1 MFNYA
6 SVREIQNLLKSHNIA
21 MLKRFGQNFMVHEAT
36 RKRFVQLLPR
46 MHGPDACPG
55 SEHSERPG
63 RAGSEGTDQPRGHA
77 RAKRATRAGSEQSE
91 RPGQE
96 VWEIGPGIGAITT
109 LLLQTGMHVRVFEID
124 AGFIGCLEELFA
136 GELQDGSLSIVKGDA
151 RRTLFQQSSRP
162 AAITGNLP
170 YNIASGLVSRL
181 ITQGFASVSMVFTFQ
196 KEVVERICA
205 RPGQR
210 NYGSLSILCQY
221 VMKVEHCGT
230 ISPGFFFPAPRVHS
244 AIVRLS
250 PLNEANADEIPFLEK
265 LLSLLFR
272 SRRKTIASNIQQSL
286 TREQAGHLQETIRS
300 TGIDTKLRAETL
312 CIEDFRN
319 IIAALSTD
327 RIRSAPWFEE
337 HP

>member
-46 MHGPDACPG
+46 MQGQDACPG

-77 RAKRATRAGSEQSE
+77 RATAEGRDQGRTQ
-91 RPGQE
+91 GQE

-151 RRTLFQQSSRP
+151 RRTLFQQNSRP

-181 ITQGFASVSMVFTFQ
+181 ITQGFASVTMVFTFQ

-205 RPGQR
+205 RPGQ
-210 NYGSLSILCQY
+210 
-221 VMKVEHCGT
+221 
-230 ISPGFFFPAPRVHS
+230 P
-244 AIVRLS
+244 
-250 PLNEANADEIPFLEK
+250 
-265 LLSLLFR
+265 
-272 SRRKTIASNIQQSL
+272 
-286 TREQAGHLQETIRS
+286 
-300 TGIDTKLRAETL
+300 
-312 CIEDFRN
+312 
-319 IIAALSTD
+319 
-327 RIRSAPWFEE
+327 
-337 HP
+337 